1 MAEIGSLEVSL
12 SLNAANFNGTIS
24 QVNQNMRAMGGEL
37 QALRNKGV
45 EYEQSVEGL
54 SKKQDILQRSLDA
67 SSIKLQETRKRYDEL
82 VASGKATDAQ
92 LARAATAVNK
102 AQAEY
107 NKLETQLKQVTDE
120 LEKQSNKWLQA
131 SKKLDSYSTSFANV
145 GGKLTDIGSKLSVG
159 LTAPIT
165 AAGVA
170 VGMLAT
176 QFEDAQVKIQN
187 SLDITAEESE
197 RFANV
202 AENVWARGFGDS
214 LDSVSNALIRV
225 RQNIQGI
232 NDEAELEEVTRN
244 AIILAETFESDVNEV
259 TRAGNNLM
267 TNFGL
272 ESQKAFDLM
281 AYGAR
286 NGLNFSNE
294 MFDNL
299 AEYSS
304 LFANMGYTA
313 EEYFEL
319 MINGTKEGVY
329 NLDYINDVMKEFQI
343 RLKDGSKTTDEAM
356 TKMSKS
362 TQKVWTEFLKG
373 NKTVKDVSNAVLSEL
388 EKMDD
393 QVAANQ
399 IGVDLFGTKFEDLEA
414 DAVFS
419 LKTVNRELEDVNG
432 TMSRMAEAQ
441 EQTFSERW
449 QQMLRE
455 AQLRLEPIGQ
465 NLLDIAEE
473 WLPKLSAGLERA
485 TKWFADLG
493 EEGQGFILTLAGIA
507 AAGGPILA
515 GGGMIANGASSV
527 LKFGSSLA
535 EASTKGGLLNKTLS
549 VMSGPAGWV
558 TLAAV
563 GIGGLTMGAIALAD
577 QLNVTTEELIKM
589 QEEGFENATATLEQ
603 AKAANELAS
612 EYEDLRDKSKLT
624 NDQMLEFK
632 DLQNQIASTTSDD
645 KLAELQKRQS
655 ELETASGLTNEELNR
670 MIGLDAE
677 LQKNAPAVELA
688 FDTKGNAVIAYKDSI
703 VEATNAQLNLAK
715 AELESQMID
724 NLFNAGEAYDKL
736 AEASKRAEDANREIV
751 NLTATLN
758 EQSAERNRLQS
769 EYDNLSAEIAMM
781 EANIGDYSY
790 QQINQLREQRELLRG
805 KINDQDT
812 ILIGT
817 ESELSTHQQIFEE
830 QTKEAAN
837 LNKQIALTDSQYN
850 QYLDILA
857 TEVGI
862 TGEQGKQYQ
871 QMKDL
876 YNQNAELI
884 KQLEAKKLTEKGLTE
899 EEQKQLE
906 ELKKHQTQI
915 QANINKAD
923 ELNEILGEEVDKF
936 VNIDDG
942 GKTDEINK
950 DLKEEVTKKV
960 KLTFQNILSNL
971 GISGN
976 ARGNPNFKGGL
987 SWVGEEGYELA
998 KLPDGTRTILG
1009 ATGKEL
1015 LNLPKGTKIY
1025 NHTTTK
1031 NLLSNELKISS
1042 DLSLVGSDLRQIG
1055 SDTMAGLNVGIR
1067 SASGSVMNT
1076 VLGVGSGIEN
1086 TLRKRL
1092 DIHSPSRVT
1101 EQIGYWISAGLA
1113 EGIESGIPLIDK
1125 AMRNVDATLI
1135 NGSIISAKNTTKAV
1149 YDVIEQVNKHSAEEI
1164 SEIVTEASKKTADEQ
1179 KEYAEK
1185 VADIL
1190 KDIDNQKLEGI
1201 KDFLSTKKE
1210 LEQLSLVDEVR
1221 IWEESLNYFE
1231 SGTEEKIKAQI
1242 EYRDALSNL
1251 NNEILSINEQYS
1263 TKILEVNEELKKR
1276 EEELTETYTKAV
1288 DDRAKSLMNFTGLFD
1303 EFDIKFATSG
1313 TKLIRNLESQVEG
1326 FKTWQEAIEE
1336 LSTKAIDEGLLKE
1349 LTEMGPDALAEVL
1362 ALNKMTDDQLSKY
1375 SDLYKEKSQL
1385 AREQAVSEL
1394 EGIRLSNQATMVQL
1408 NADSAAQLA
1417 KLETEW
1423 VESIKAI
1430 TKSAEEGFGGMH
1442 DIGVNAMK
1450 GLSDGLASMESSL
1463 MRQARRIADRIR
1475 DEIEDAL
1482 DINSPSRVM
1491 KGIGVFIGQGLID
1504 GMDQMVSKVA
1514 NASSKLADSTMNGF
1528 VGSLSSA
1535 TSIDNSRN
1543 FNLPA
1548 VNIYTQNSGSREMER
1563 TLRRLAFQ
1571 LN

>member
-24 QVNQNMRAMGGEL
+24 QVNQNMRVMGGEL
-37 QALRNKGV
+37 QALRNKGA
-45 EYEQSVEGL
+45 EYERSVEGL

-131 SKKLDSYSTSFANV
+131 SKKLDSYSKSFANV

-197 RFANV
+197 RFAKV

-373 NKTVKDVSNAVLSEL
+373 NKTVKDVSDAVMSEL

-419 LKTVNRELEDVNG
+419 LKTVNRELEGVNG
-432 TMSRMAEAQ
+432 TMNRMAEAQ

-507 AAGGPILA
+507 AAAGPII
-515 GGGMIANGASSV
+515 GTGGMIANGVSSMMS
-527 LKFGSSLA
+527 FGSSLA
-535 EASTKGGLLNKTLS
+535 NAASKGGLLGATLGAI
-549 VMSGPAGWV
+549 SGPVGWGA
-558 TLAAV
+558 LAITA
-563 GIGGLTMGAIALAD
+563 IGGVTWALWEMSKNAEMS
-577 QLNVTTEELIKM
+577 TEELVKL
-589 QEEGFENATATLEQ
+589 QEENFNNALSANENAQ
-603 AKAANELAS
+603 AMSDLAK
-612 EYEDLRDKSKLT
+612 EYENLREKSQLST
-624 NDQMLEFK
+624 NEMLEFK
-632 DLQNQIASTTSDD
+632 NLQDEIASTSTPD
-645 KLAELQKRQS
+645 KIAELKNRQD
-655 ELETASGLTNEELNR
+655 ELYKSSGLTNEELDR
-670 MIGLDAE
+670 MIRLDND
-677 LQKNAPAVELA
+677 LQTNVSGVELA
-688 FDTKGNAVIAYKDSI
+688 FDSKGKAVIKYKNAI
-703 VEATNAQLNLAK
+703 VEATDAQAKYAK
-715 AELESQMID
+715 AELETEMMK
-724 NLFNAGEAYDKL
+724 NLFEVEEAYRNLSDAMTLQEQAHFRMNK
-736 AEASKRAEDANREIV
+736 AQEEANEAILKRNEIELEFKEIQREISA
-751 NLTATLN
+751 N
-758 EQSAERNRLQS
+758 QSKYSKE
-769 EYDNLSAEIAMM
+769 EILAL
-781 EANIGDYSY
+781 E
-790 QQINQLREQRELLRG
+790 EQREEIRSKFYEIDNVVKLLEEEV
-805 KINDQDT
+805 KYQD
-812 ILIGT
+812 G
-817 ESELSTHQQIFEE
+817 IFEE
-830 QTKEAAN
+830 QTNQITN
-837 LNKQIALTDSQYN
+837 LNKQIALTESQYN
-850 QYLDILA
+850 QYMDILA
-857 TEVGI
+857 AEVDV
-862 TGEQGKQYQ
+862 TGEQGRQYR

-876 YNQNAELI
+876 YNQNAETI
-884 KQLEAKKLTEKGLTE
+884 KQLEDKLKSEGKISESEQEQLEKLYE
-899 EEQKQLE
+899 HQKQLE
-906 ELKKHQTQI
+906 K
-915 QANINKAD
+915 NITKAD
-923 ELNEILGEEVDKF
+923 ELNEILGKDVDKF
-936 VNIDDG
+936 IKIDDA
-942 GKTDEINK
+942 GKTEWLNSELGK
-950 DLKEEVTKKV
+950 TVTKDIQMKI
-960 KLTFQNILSNL
+960 KESFQNIGVNF
-971 GISGN
+971 N

-1015 LNLPKGTKIY
+1015 VNLPKGTKIY
-1025 NHTTTK
+1025 NHTTTQT
-1031 NLLSNELKISS
+1031 LLNNELKLQG
-1042 DLSLVGSDLRQIG
+1042 DLSLAGRDLRQIG

-1076 VLGVGSGIEN
+1076 VFGVGSGIEN

-1101 EQIGYWISAGLA
+1101 QQIGYWISAGLA

-1125 AMRNVDATLI
+1125 AMRNVNANLI
-1135 NGSIISAKNTTKAV
+1135 NGSIVSAKNTTKAV
-1149 YDVIEQVNKHSAEEI
+1149 YDVIEQVNKKSATEI
-1164 SEIVTEASKKTADEQ
+1164 SELVTEASEKTAKEQ
-1179 KEYAEK
+1179 KNYAEK

-1190 KDIDNQKLEGI
+1190 KDIDNQKLKGI
-1201 KDFLSTKKE
+1201 KEFLDTKKE
-1210 LEQLSLVDEVR
+1210 LEQLSLVDEVN
-1221 IWEESLNYFE
+1221 IWEESLKYFE
-1231 SGTEEKIKAQI
+1231 NGTEEKIKAQI

-1251 NNEILSINEQYS
+1251 NNEILSINEEYS
-1263 TKILEVNEELKKR
+1263 SKILEVNEELRKR

-1394 EGIRLSNQATMVQL
+1394 EGMRLSNQATMLQL

-1423 VESIKAI
+1423 AESIKAI

-1463 MRQARRIADRIR
+1463 MKQARRIADRIR

-1491 KGIGVFIGQGLID
+1491 KGIGVFIGQGLIE

-1514 NASSKLADSTMNGF
+1514 HASSKLADSTMSGF
-1528 VGSLSSA
+1528 VGSSSSA